1 MEAKQPKNLAAE
13 QSTVEPPNEKEACL
27 SPTLPKLKKV
37 AKMEAKQ
44 PEVVKLQTGNKVTA
58 NYKETVV
65 HYDFSKCYND
75 HGEKNCW
82 CLVRVTLRLRPA
94 TARASAEAV
103 QRYAQLA
110 LLILPYPVRSRH
122 RADDQRTSDH

>member
-1 MEAKQPKNLAAE
+1 MEPKQRKNLADE
-13 QSTVEPPNEKEACL
+13 QSTAEPPNEKEACL

-58 NYKETVV
+58 DYKETVV
-65 HYDFSKCYND
+65 HYDFSNCYND
-75 HGEKNCW
+75 HGQKNCW
-82 CLVRVTLRLRPA
+82 CLVRVKLSLRPA

-103 QRYAQLA
+103 
-110 LLILPYPVRSRH
+110 
-122 RADDQRTSDH
+122 